1 MQNKS
6 IIVALDTTNL
16 GDTKLLLD
24 QLDPAKCMVKVGSV
38 LFNAEGR
45 AALDLAANA
54 GFEIFFDIKFHDIP
68 NTVEQSIRSF
78 KGYPIQLLTTH
89 ISGGASMLKAAL
101 AAADVIDA
109 KCIGVSVLTSMS
121 NEETQAIY
129 QQDTQTLVTRMFELA
144 ENVGLDGVVCSPHEL
159 AAANTMLTQA
169 LKITPG
175 IRNDTNPADDQT
187 RTMSAQEAIAHG
199 ADYLV
204 IGRPIT
210 AAPNIAEAFAEIYTS
225 IHG

>member
-6 IIVALDTTNL
+6 IIVALDTINL
-16 GDTKLLLD
+16 RDTKVLLE
-24 QLDPAKCMVKVGSV
+24 QLDPTKCMVKVGSV
-38 LFNAEGR
+38 LFNASGR
-45 AALDLAANA
+45 EALEVVSSF

-68 NTVEQSIRSF
+68 NTVEQSILSF
-78 KGYPIQLLTTH
+78 KGYPVKLLTTH
-89 ISGGASMLKAAL
+89 ISGGAAMLKAAL
-101 AAADVIDA
+101 EAAHTIDA

-121 NEETQAIY
+121 NEETNTLY
-129 QQDTQTLVTRMFELA
+129 HHDTQTLVSRMFKLA
-144 ENVGLDGVVCSPHEL
+144 EQVGLDGVVCSAHEL
-159 AAANTMLTQA
+159 ATANTMLTKA

-175 IRNDTNPADDQT
+175 IRNHTNPSDDQT
-187 RTMSAQEAIAHG
+187 RTMSAQEAITLG

-210 AAPNIAEAFAEIYTS
+210 AAPNIDQAFSEIYTS

>member
-89 ISGGASMLKAAL
+89 ISGGASMLKVALEAAH
-101 AAADVIDA
+101 AIDA

-121 NEETQAIY
+121 SEETHAIY
-129 QQDTQTLVTRMFELA
+129 HQNTQTLVTSMFELA
-144 ENVGLDGVVCSPHEL
+144 EHINLDGVVCSPHEL
-159 AAANTMLTQA
+159 AVAHTMLTQA

-175 IRNDTNPADDQT
+175 IRNHASPSDDQT
-187 RTMSAQEAIAHG
+187 RTMSAQDAIAFG

>member
-16 GDTKLLLD
+16 GDTKLLLE

-68 NTVEQSIRSF
+68 NTVEQSILSF
-78 KGYPIQLLTTH
+78 KGYPIKLLTTH
-89 ISGGASMLKAAL
+89 ISGGASMLKKALEAAHT
-101 AAADVIDA
+101 IDA
-109 KCIGVSVLTSMS
+109 KCIGVSVLTSIG
-121 NEETQAIY
+121 NEEINTIY
-129 QQDTQTLVTRMFELA
+129 HHDIQTLVSRMFELA
-144 ENVGLDGVVCSPHEL
+144 EQVGLDGVVCSPHEL
-159 AAANTMLTQA
+159 AAAHSILNHA

-175 IRNDTNPADDQT
+175 IRNHTNPADDQT

-210 AAPNIAEAFAEIYTS
+210 AAPKIAEAFAEIYTS